1 MALRVLVTRPAAQA
15 HGWVERLRAQG
26 LDAVALPLLAIEGV
40 SDTSA
45 LAAAWRSLD
54 RQALVMFVSPNAVTH
69 FFAARPAGAAWPPA
83 LRAAATGPGTV
94 EALVAAGVP
103 RERCIAPQAPPFDSG
118 TLWQRLR
125 GEPWA
130 ACSVLIVRGDGGRDE
145 FAHSLAAAGARVQA
159 VAAYR
164 RAAPRW
170 SDDQRTLCDAA
181 LRTPEAHLW
190 LLSSGEALGHLA
202 TLVPAARWGAS
213 RALASHPRIAERA
226 RTLGFGR
233 VIEAPPTLESVVS
246 AVRALQSD
254 EGRSVQSSAP

>member
-26 LDAVALPLLAIEGV
+26 LDAAALPLLAIEGMA
-40 SDTSA
+40 DTAHLAEAWQA
-45 LAAAWRSLD
+45 LHRH
-54 RQALVMFVSPNAVTH
+54 ALVMFVSPNAVTH
-69 FFAARPAGAAWPPA
+69 FFAARPEGAAWPPV

-103 RERCIAPQAPPFDSG
+103 RARCVAPEVPPFDSG
-118 TLWQRLR
+118 ALWARLH
-125 GEPWA
+125 GEAWA
-130 ACSVLIVRGDGGRDE
+130 GRSVLIVRGDGGRDE
-145 FAHSLAAAGARVQA
+145 FAQALAQAGAQVQA

-164 RAAPRW
+164 RTVPHW
-170 SDDQRTLCDAA
+170 SEDERALCDAA
-181 LRTPEAHLW
+181 LGAPEAHLW

-202 TLVPAARWGAS
+202 TLVPGVQWRAS

-226 RTLGFGR
+226 RALGFGQ

-246 AVRALQSD
+246 ALRSQQWG
-254 EGRSVQSSAP
+254 EGRSVQSPPP